1 MKGNC
6 RESPV
11 NLFLLHTQFT
21 KGNLEIR
28 ISALS
33 KKYGYEWNNIFNF
46 SQMLFIYCVIP
57 NVLIEGRSSLS
68 RDVGKQFS
76 HTLLQF

>member
-6 RESPV
+6 RESPCQ
-11 NLFLLHTQFT
+11 LLNTQFT
-21 KGNLEIR
+21 GGNLKIR
-28 ISALS
+28 ISPLS
-33 KKYGYEWNNIFNF
+33 KKYGYEWNNV
-46 SQMLFIYCVIP
+46 LFFANAIYCVIP